1 MNIDFPF
8 HINGDGRTTE
18 TGDDDHIRDM
28 IEQLLLTRHGERVNR
43 PDFGSGLMQMVFAAN
58 SPELATALQFSL
70 QADIQ
75 RWLGDL
81 IQLNSLEVNSVDST
95 LTVTVQYQLR
105 RTGETRRDV
114 FQRGEGQ

>member
-114 FQRGEGQ
+114 FQRSEGQ